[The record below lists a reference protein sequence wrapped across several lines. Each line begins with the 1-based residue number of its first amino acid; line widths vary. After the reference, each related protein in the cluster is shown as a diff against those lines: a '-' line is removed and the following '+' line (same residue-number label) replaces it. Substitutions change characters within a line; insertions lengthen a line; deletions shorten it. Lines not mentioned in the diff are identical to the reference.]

1 MGYKLEITQ
10 KASELLDRFLA
21 YLLNQL
27 KSDQAA
33 KHLLSGIEEIYDRL
47 AEDPWKFPVCIDYV
61 LRKRE
66 YRKAKIPGMA
76 YLMIYRVNEDIRT
89 VYVMGIFH
97 ELENYGSKL

>member
-10 KASELLDRFLA
+10 KASEHLLLA
-21 YLLNQL
+21 YLLNPL

-47 AEDPWKFPVCIDYV
+47 EEDPWKFPVCIDYV
-61 LRKRE
+61 LRKKE

-76 YLMIYRVNEDIRT
+76 
-89 VYVMGIFH
+89 
-97 ELENYGSKL
+97 

>member
-10 KASELLDRFLA
+10 KASEHLDRLLA
-21 YLLNQL
+21 YLLNPL
-27 KSDQAA
+27 KSDHAA
-33 KHLLSGIEEIYDRL
+33 NHLLSGIEEIYDRL

>member
-1 MGYKLEITQ
+1 MDQL
-10 KASELLDRFLA
+10 LA
-21 YLLNQL
+21 YLLNPL

-47 AEDPWKFPVCIDYV
+47 EEDPWKFPVCIDYV
-61 LRKRE
+61 LRKKE

>member
-10 KASELLDRFLA
+10 KASEHLDQLLA
-21 YLLNQL
+21 QLLNPL

-47 AEDPWKFPVCIDYV
+47 EEDPWKFPACIDYL
-61 LRKRE
+61 LRRKE
-66 YRKAKIPGMA
+66 YWKAKIPGMA

>member
-10 KASELLDRFLA
+10 KASEHLDQLLSYLLDS
-21 YLLNQL
+21 L

>member
-10 KASELLDRFLA
+10 KASEHLDQLLA
-21 YLLNQL
+21 YLLDPL
-27 KSDQAA
+27 KNGQAA
-33 KHLLSGIEEIYDRL
+33 NHLLSGVEEIYDRL
-47 AEDPWKFPVCIDYV
+47 EEDPWQFPACIDYV
-61 LRKRE
+61 LRKKE
-66 YRKAKIPGMA
+66 YRKAKIPGMS